1 MENKK
6 RIPWNKGKHI
16 SNNQTGMHHY
26 NNGVKNITAKECPP
40 GYVVGWLKNEKN
52 EEIVAKRK
60 QTCLDKYGSATYNNP
75 EKNKETC
82 FEKYGA
88 STYIHSKE
96 GKKQVEATNI
106 QKYGKAHPMHLQ
118 KGLATLREKYNL
130 ETLENVSQIPEIRA
144 KIQQT
149 NLLKYGTIEYM
160 GSEDFKEKTKQ
171 TNLNNYGTEYYA
183 QTSECHNK
191 MHKKIIFDNQLFDS
205 SWETDVYKFCI
216 RNNISVERNIPIE
229 YWYNNK
235 KHITFIDF
243 KIDDYLVEV
252 KGTHLL
258 EGVYSDRIVP
268 ITEKFKV
275 YRENHVIIITKTD
288 HPDEIFSNF
297 NNLNQLI
304 GIDIDLFRG
313 SDYLNIDENLKWDL
327 IKYQIEQFVNYIDSK
342 SLQILLKN
350 NLK

>member
-1 MENKK
+1 M
-6 RIPWNKGKHI
+6 
-16 SNNQTGMHHY
+16 
-26 NNGVKNITAKECPP
+26 
-40 GYVVGWLKNEKN
+40 
-52 EEIVAKRK
+52 
-60 QTCLDKYGSATYNNP
+60 
-75 EKNKETC
+75 
-82 FEKYGA
+82 
-88 STYIHSKE
+88 
-96 GKKQVEATNI
+96 
-106 QKYGKAHPMHLQ
+106 
-118 KGLATLREKYNL
+118 
-130 ETLENVSQIPEIRA
+130 
-144 KIQQT
+144 
-149 NLLKYGTIEYM
+149 
-160 GSEDFKEKTKQ
+160 
-171 TNLNNYGTEYYA
+171 
-183 QTSECHNK
+183 
-191 MHKKIIFDNQLFDS
+191 
-205 SWETDVYKFCI
+205 YKFCI

-350 NLK
+350 NLKFLKVRKSMKLHLKIVHEKNNQLFAHIQKLKKNDLMLHYYVYKH